1 MSSDFVPVAQADDLP
16 PGERI
21 VVRLGRDFVVIFN
34 VGGRFYAVEDR
45 CSHEDYPLSDGYVYE
60 ADQTLECVHHGAIFD
75 LATGKDLAP
84 PAVSPLQVFETQ
96 VVDGAVQIR
105 KRKQA

>member
-1 MSSDFVPVAQADDLP
+1 MSEFVTVARAEDVP

-21 VVRLGRDFVVIFN
+21 VARLGRDFVAVFN

-45 CSHEDYPLSDGYVYE
+45 CSHEDVPLSDG
-60 ADQTLECVHHGAIFD
+60 ALHGDTIECLQHGAIFD

-84 PAVSPLQVFETQ
+84 PAVSSVKTYETR
-96 VVDGAVQIR
+96 VEDGALQIR
-105 KRKQA
+105 SRK